1 MSYENAT
8 FITYQI
14 PAGVLT
20 SAATL
25 ETLIGPAGLQGRLE
39 SVTTVVTT
47 DVTVAA
53 ASVDVGITGTLAK
66 YGTASVPISVADA
79 ALNTVTIT
87 DTDDNPLPAD
97 TVFLVSTDGAATAGA
112 ANINVTIAWF

>member
-1 MSYENAT
+1 MPYENAT

-25 ETLIGPAGLQGRLE
+25 GTLIGPAGKQGRLE
-39 SVTTVVTT
+39 GIETTVTTETT
-47 DVTVAA
+47 GAA

-66 YGTASVPISVADA
+66 YGTASVPVSVVDS
-79 ALNTVTIT
+79 LTNVTTIN
-87 DTDDNPLPAD
+87 DTDVNPLPAD
-97 TVFLVSTDGAATAGA
+97 TEFLVSTDGGATLGA
-112 ANINVTIAWF
+112 ADLFVTIAWF